1 MQQGIFKSRSMRN
14 RFFGQNYQFLLLVI
28 LLSLS
33 MYPTQIHAGM
43 PLDVVKSRMEQV
55 FDVVRDPALQG
66 ESGDKLKRK
75 KILSILE
82 NVFDYSELSK
92 RTLSRNWKKL
102 TADQRKEFQ
111 KLYKA
116 LLEKVYMDKILEY
129 TDQEVVFGK
138 ERSLGKNK
146 VEVESKIIS
155 GSLVTPIHF
164 RMILKDGKWLAYD
177 VVIEGISLV
186 KNYRSQFRRV
196 LKKKSPEGMLEV
208 LRKKVRKI

>member
-1 MQQGIFKSRSMRN
+1 MRKLLIGLN
-14 RFFGQNYQFLLLVI
+14 LLV
-28 LLSLS
+28 LS
-33 MYPTQIHAGM
+33 MCPIQIHAGV
-43 PLDVVKSRMEQV
+43 PLDTVKSRMDQV
-55 FDVVRDPALQG
+55 FDVLRDPALQG
-66 ESGDKLKRK
+66 ESANKLKRK
-75 KILSILE
+75 KILSILD
-82 NVFDYSELSK
+82 NIFDYVELSK
-92 RTLSRNWKKL
+92 RTLSRNWNKL
-102 TADQRKEFQ
+102 KADQREEFQ

-155 GSLVTPIHF
+155 GSFVTPIHF
-164 RMILKDGKWLAYD
+164 RMILKNGKWWAYD

-186 KNYRSQFRRV
+186 KNYRSQFKRV

-208 LRKKVRKI
+208 LRKKVSKK